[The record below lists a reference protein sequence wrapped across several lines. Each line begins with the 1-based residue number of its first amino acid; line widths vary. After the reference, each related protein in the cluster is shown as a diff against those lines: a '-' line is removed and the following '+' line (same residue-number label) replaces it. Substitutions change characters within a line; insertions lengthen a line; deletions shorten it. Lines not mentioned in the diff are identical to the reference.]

1 MNSIPHN
8 SVKGSFHLTLSPV
21 TSMDFS

>member
-1 MNSIPHN
+1 MNSIPYN

-21 TSMDFS
+21 T